1 MKRGPEFV
9 VMKKLTL
16 VNAVQQMEHRPLAI
30 SRWRRAFTLVELLV
44 VIAIIGVLVALLLP
58 AVQAAREAARRNQ
71 CSNHLKQLG
80 LGTLNLES
88 SSGALPSGGWGYNWT
103 GDPDSG
109 AGEKQPGG
117 WGFGI
122 LQYMEAGS
130 QFSIGKG
137 LTPAQ
142 KRIALTQQLS
152 TPVPTFYCPSRRP
165 AATSYGGAVTV
176 ENANRPPGDMFCKTD
191 YAANGGS
198 NSPNESGTGVVN
210 WYQGPTFACLGK
222 YPDANS
228 CKFEQYSAENIGR
241 YFNGVIVPRFPI
253 ELRQIEDGTSNT
265 ILYAEKYLS
274 SLYYDNDYGYTLDS
288 CADNNPAYNGYDWDN
303 VRWTKTGVPAKAGPY
318 IPKQDNKTDDIGCSE
333 RFGSA
338 HAGVFNAVYCDGSV
352 HAISYDVD
360 GVEYQL
366 LGMRSDGGAI
376 P

>member
-1 MKRGPEFV
+1 MD
-9 VMKKLTL
+9 
-16 VNAVQQMEHRPLAI
+16 QHRPN
-30 SRWRRAFTLVELLV
+30 RAFTLVELLV

-58 AVQAAREAARRNQ
+58 AVQAAREAARRSE
-71 CSNHLKQLG
+71 CTNHLKQLG
-80 LGTLNLES
+80 LATLNLES
-88 SSGALPSGGWGYNWT
+88 SAGALPSGGWGYAWT

-109 AGEKQPGG
+109 TGEKQPGG

-130 QFSIGKG
+130 QFSVGKG

-142 KRIALTQQLS
+142 KKIALTQQLA

-165 AATSYGGAVTV
+165 AATSYGSKELIT
-176 ENANRPPGDMFCKTD
+176 NANLPPEYFFCKTD

-198 NSPNESGTGVVN
+198 NSGNEGSSGGKVSFFG
-210 WYQGPTFACLGK
+210 GPAFACLGK

-228 CKFEQYSAENIGR
+228 CKFEQYSAENINR
-241 YFNGVIVPRFPI
+241 YFNGAIVPRFPI
-253 ELRQIEDGTSNT
+253 ELRQVEDGTSNT
-265 ILYAEKYLS
+265 ILYAEKYLN
-274 SLYYDNDYGYTLDS
+274 SLFYENDYGYTQNS

-303 VRWTKTGVPAKAGPY
+303 IRWTKTGVPAKAALY
-318 IPKQDNKTDDIGCSE
+318 IPKQDSTSKVLEQQEGGCSE

-352 HAISYDVD
+352 HALSYDID
-360 GVEYQL
+360 GVEFQL

>member
-1 MKRGPEFV
+1 MNKS
-9 VMKKLTL
+9 TL
-16 VNAVQQMEHRPLAI
+16 VASIQQMGPRAMAVK
-30 SRWRRAFTLVELLV
+30 RWRGAFTLVELLV

-58 AVQAAREAARRNQ
+58 AVQAAREAARRSE
-71 CSNHLKQLG
+71 CTNHLKQLG
-80 LGTLNLES
+80 LATLNLES

-109 AGEKQPGG
+109 TGEKQPGG

-122 LQYMEAGS
+122 LQYLEAGS
-130 QFSIGKG
+130 QFSVGKG
-137 LTPAQ
+137 LAPLQ
-142 KRIALTQQLS
+142 KKAALTQQLS

-176 ENANRPPGDMFCKTD
+176 ENANRPPGDLFCKTD

-198 NSPNESGTGVVN
+198 YSPREDSPIKFETGP
-210 WYQGPTFACLGK
+210 GFACLGK
-222 YPDANS
+222 YPGTPSICNFGEYKPEDIA
-228 CKFEQYSAENIGR
+228 K
-241 YFNGVIVPRFPI
+241 YFNGAIVPRFPI

-265 ILYAEKYLS
+265 ILYAEKYLN
-274 SLYYDNDYGYTLDS
+274 SLYYDNDYGYTQDS

-303 VRWTKTGVPAKAGPY
+303 IRWTKTGVPATAERYTPR
-318 IPKQDNKTDDIGCSE
+318 QDSSSKVLEQPEGGCSE

-360 GVEYQL
+360 GIEYQL